1 MPGILF
7 TAASF
12 LCAFYMIERFLPQLS
27 EQRHISYRFVIIP
40 ASYLTGTLF
49 STVAS
54 YLVCLVFARTG
65 DPLFFG
71 VSITSL
77 ILLSLSAVLIFRD
90 RGKKILEILLKPCI
104 RKTDMIMVFLFLA
117 AASFLMILTY
127 RVIDNS
133 LFMGMQVYSDASLH
147 TALIRSFSKGANI
160 PAVYPVFPDSGINYH
175 FLFQFHAGILEY
187 LGMRIDWAFNL
198 PAILSMWS
206 FLMLFYALAVHISGK
221 RLAGIL
227 ACVFFFLR
235 SSFAIFVHVLSSDN
249 PADALFNLAG
259 STEYIGKTP
268 FESWGIWNLNVFVNQ
283 RHFAFSLGLLMLSL
297 LLFAPLMK
305 KTGDAWKC
313 RSFARPIFIGLV
325 MGMSAYLNGAVL
337 IAAVSIFFVMGIFS
351 KHRLEYVL
359 AALIIFSVSY
369 MESFILGG
377 GGMPVTPALS
387 LGFVSPSQHIAD
399 IALYYLELFG
409 LLPILAVVSLFMV
422 SAAQRRLLAAFCA
435 PFVLANLVRLTPDIT
450 VNHKYINV
458 SAILTGIFAA
468 IVVCRMLLNEKRTL
482 RICGMLLIL
491 VLTAT
496 GVSDIVTLYNKT
508 DYVASIKPYL
518 DDPVALW
525 IEKNTE
531 KRAVFA
537 SYPHD
542 YTHPVLMAGRRLFMG
557 MVYFSSSAG
566 YDTDSRV
573 HILDSIYSADDIDV
587 LRDTACRHGIDYII
601 VEECNR
607 TEKNYQISEK
617 TERLFDEKLARVYEN
632 GQGRLKIFRVD

>member
-1 MPGILF
+1 MPGIFF

-12 LCAFYMIERFLPQLS
+12 VCAFYMIERFLPQLS
-27 EQRHISYRFVIIP
+27 EQRQISYRFVIIP
-40 ASYLTGTLF
+40 ASYLIGTLF
-49 STVAS
+49 STVVS
-54 YLVCLVFARTG
+54 YLVCLVFARTE
-65 DPLFFG
+65 DPVFFG

-77 ILLSLSAVLIFRD
+77 ILLSLSVVLILGDRD
-90 RGKKILEILLKPCI
+90 KKILKILLKPCI
-104 RKTDMIMVFLFLA
+104 RKTDMIMAFLFLA

-127 RVIDNS
+127 RVAGS
-133 LFMGMQVYSDASLH
+133 RLVMGMQVYSDASLH

-198 PAILSMWS
+198 PGILSMWS
-206 FLMLFYALAVHISGK
+206 FLMLFYALAVRISGR

-227 ACVFFFLR
+227 ACVFFFFR

-249 PADALFNLAG
+249 PVDALLNLAG
-259 STEYIGKTP
+259 GTEYIGKTP

-297 LLFAPLMK
+297 LLFMPLIEK
-305 KTGDAWKC
+305 RGDAWRCK
-313 RSFARPIFIGLV
+313 SFARPIFIGFV
-325 MGMSAYLNGAVL
+325 MGISAYLNGAVL

-351 KHRLEYVL
+351 RHRLEYVL
-359 AALIIFSVSY
+359 AAVIIFFVSY
-369 MESFILGG
+369 IESFILGG

-387 LGFVSPSQHIAD
+387 LGFVSPSPHIAD

-409 LLPILAVVSLFMV
+409 LLPVLAVVSLLIV
-422 SAAQRRLLAAFCA
+422 PAVYRKLLAAFCA

-458 SAILTGIFAA
+458 SVILAGIFAA
-468 IVVCRMLLNEKRTL
+468 IVVCRMLLQEKRGL

-496 GVSDIVTLYNKT
+496 GVSDIITLYNKT
-508 DYVASIKPYL
+508 DYIASIKPGL
-518 DDPVALW
+518 DEPVALW

-531 KRAVFA
+531 KGAVFA

-542 YTHPVLMAGRRLFMG
+542 YAHPVLMAGRRLFMG

-573 HILDSIYSADDIDV
+573 QILESIYSADDIDV
-587 LRDTACRHGIDYII
+587 VRDTACRYGIDYII
-601 VEECNR
+601 IEECNR
-607 TEKNYQISEK
+607 TEKNYRVSAE
-617 TERLFDEKLARVYEN
+617 TERLFDEKLNRVYED
-632 GQGRLKIFRVD
+632 GQRRLKIYRVN